1 MPDTELLERLRAL
14 LPKAQDFA
22 WASELPPGSPGH
34 AAAVL
39 MPICQRADGLHL
51 LLTRRTDHL
60 HHHPGQI
67 SLPGGR
73 VDAGDADAR
82 AAALRE
88 CDEEIGLRAAQVELL
103 GQLPDYGTWSGFHV
117 TPFVGLVSPDY
128 TPRLDDFEV
137 AELFSVPLA
146 FLLDQGN
153 YQHHRVERDSSRRH
167 FFAVPWQ
174 GRFIWGVTAGML
186 AMLAAFVAHDGR

>member
-1 MPDTELLERLRAL
+1 MPDTELLVRLRAL
-14 LPKAQDFA
+14 LPGAQDFA
-22 WASELPPGSPGH
+22 WSSERQSGEPGR

-39 MPICQRADGLHL
+39 MPIQQQADGLHL

-73 VDAGDADAR
+73 IDAGDADAR
-82 AAALRE
+82 SAALRE
-88 CDEEIGLRAAQVELL
+88 CEEEIGLRAAQVELL

-117 TPFVGLVSPDY
+117 TPFVGLVSADY
-128 TPRLDDFEV
+128 VPKLDSFEV

-153 YQHHRVERDSSRRH
+153 YQHHRVERDNARRH

-186 AMLAAFVAHDGR
+186 AMLSAFVARNGR